1 MKTAIC
7 MLFICS
13 ACGYRVIR
21 WDEQEGRT
29 LYIAPVEV
37 VSESAPLAVRFRDAL
52 REQCLTKTNL
62 VPVNREPSDL
72 MLITKVV
79 TYQEHVVATDVDGR
93 TSRMQFTVSASFQLV
108 NAEGETVWQLPVY
121 QFSEQ
126 YQLSS
131 TSAVY
136 RDESKSVQDEA
147 LTDVADLV
155 MTNIVLALMEQ

>member
-1 MKTAIC
+1 